1 MISGRDRLQQ
11 WSDLPPLNS
20 TKHQYLHVPPISD
33 LADVRDLANTIA
45 PGCTFA
51 DQTLREMCWFG
62 AGSLSYV
69 VAALR
74 DLARGTHALF
84 LA

>member
-1 MISGRDRLQQ
+1 V